1 MDDYPVIE
9 DFDFTTHAGGGCP
22 ADTMARF
29 DELRARFDV
38 PFFRSRLA
46 TGYWVFLNDV
56 MVRDALH
63 DPELFSSS
71 AMHPLDPDPPYRW
84 IPLMVDPPEHSFW
97 RRLLNPHFSPG
108 RVDQLEPAIRATC
121 VELIESFRDRGGCDF
136 MAEFAQEFPIRVFLE
151 YMGWPTS
158 DTKQF
163 MAWVAGLLHQ
173 TMEDDPDLSKRN
185 QTMMEVMGYFVQLI
199 QQRREQPT
207 GDLLSEAVTWTRD
220 GEPVADS
227 DLMNLC
233 LTLFLGGLDTVTQQ
247 LGYTFLHLATHPEDR
262 ERLIREP
269 DVVPD
274 AVEEFIRTYAIA
286 GPARKVMRDIEFHGC
301 PLRKGDTVLVAMTAS
316 CRDPETTPDPSR
328 IDYDRG
334 PTRHLGFGIG
344 IHRCLGAHLARR
356 ELKVALEE
364 WHRLIPEYQL
374 ASGVTRDDLHEH
386 FGGVAGFDRLPLAW
400 PR

>member
-1 MDDYPVIE
+1 
-9 DFDFTTHAGGGCP
+9 
-22 ADTMARF
+22 
-29 DELRARFDV
+29 
-38 PFFRSRLA
+38 
-46 TGYWVFLNDV
+46 
-56 MVRDALH
+56 
-63 DPELFSSS
+63 
-71 AMHPLDPDPPYRW
+71 
-84 IPLMVDPPEHSFW
+84 
-97 RRLLNPHFSPG
+97 
-108 RVDQLEPAIRATC
+108 
-121 VELIESFRDRGGCDF
+121 
-136 MAEFAQEFPIRVFLE
+136 
-151 YMGWPTS
+151 
-158 DTKQF
+158 
-163 MAWVAGLLHQ
+163 
-173 TMEDDPDLSKRN
+173 
-185 QTMMEVMGYFVQLI
+185 MMEVMGYFVQLI

-207 GDLLSEAVTWTRD
+207 GDLLSEAVSWTRD

-227 DLMNLC
+227 ELMSLC

-286 GPARKVMRDIEFHGC
+286 GPTRKVMRDTEFHGC

-400 PR
+400 PT